1 MSWRVISDDD
11 DKRRYDSAEQ
21 LPDVF
26 NGVVDYLRRV
36 ETKCEALPGCPH
48 VSVSGNGRIE
58 AKVSTHWFRPY
69 SPEPAYCTVMVA
81 FMFGCMP
88 QDTL

>member
-48 VSVSGNGRIE
+48 VSVGGNGRIE
-58 AKVSTHWFRPY
+58 AKASCTGFGLIDP
-69 SPEPAYCTVMVA
+69 SPPIA
-81 FMFGCMP
+81 
-88 QDTL
+88 Q